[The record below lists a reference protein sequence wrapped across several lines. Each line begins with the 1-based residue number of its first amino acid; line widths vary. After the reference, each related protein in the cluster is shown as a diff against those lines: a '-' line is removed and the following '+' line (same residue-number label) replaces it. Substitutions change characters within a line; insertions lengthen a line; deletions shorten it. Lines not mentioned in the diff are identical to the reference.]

1 LKKRL
6 GDPGPFCLLT
16 ISNHR
21 NRILDEMN
29 QDNLD
34 LVGPVQSGD
43 KFLRELN
50 EFQDME
56 NDVFKKE

>member
-1 LKKRL
+1 
-6 GDPGPFCLLT
+6 
-16 ISNHR
+16 
-21 NRILDEMN
+21 MN